1 MLDGIAEG
9 LVVAWILSC
18 FDIHNMLIE
27 VVQPF
32 IDVDLTISHY
42 YIAFAAIGMLSRL
55 FHK

>member
-32 IDVDLTISHY
+32 IDVNLTISHY
-42 YIAFAAIGMLSRL
+42 YIAFAAIGMIGRL